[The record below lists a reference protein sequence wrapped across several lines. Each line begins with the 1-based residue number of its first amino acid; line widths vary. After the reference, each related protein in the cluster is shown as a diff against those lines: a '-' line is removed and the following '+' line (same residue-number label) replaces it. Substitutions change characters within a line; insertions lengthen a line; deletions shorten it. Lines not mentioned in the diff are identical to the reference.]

1 MPRPEPPTARA
12 GAAIR
17 IEARAGPF
25 GLTLGRRLVPSA
37 SPGAIALSTGLALLA
52 AFGIAGLLFVPYGV
66 SPWTAYRS
74 LFAEAFGSMRGFGQ
88 SLVQATPLIL
98 IAQATIVVW
107 RAGLGYIGFE
117 GCFLVGAA
125 AAAWVALGG
134 ATGGG
139 PVALPSAAFWPC
151 ALAFCFAIG
160 AAWAAIV
167 GIVRVRFGG
176 NDVLISL
183 MMNYVA
189 ALLVQYL
196 VSGPMRAPGDL
207 PQTVRLPTDTWLAI
221 ITPEGKAHAGLLIA
235 LVVSV
240 AVWLMLRFSPLGFEI
255 VAAGL
260 NPRAAR
266 YGGIDVGRRQMLAVC
281 LGGGFAAL
289 AGLCSVLGVQHRLM
303 DGLAG
308 GVGFLGVVVA
318 LLARLHPLVV
328 IPTAILYG
336 GLQVG
341 GNAMQRQS
349 GLPTAAVLILESLI
363 VLLILAADLLRRYE
377 IKAAPSRPNPGLE
390 RPVGAEP

>member
-1 MPRPEPPTARA
+1 MMALR
-12 GAAIR
+12 
-17 IEARAGPF
+17 
-25 GLTLGRRLVPSA
+25 RRLTPA
-37 SPGAIALSTGLALLA
+37 TSPFAVGGTTALALLA
-52 AFGIAGLLFVPYGV
+52 AFLSAGLLFIPYGA
-66 SPWTAYRS
+66 SPWSAYAS
-74 LFAEAFGSMRGFGQ
+74 LFAEAFGTIRGFGQ

-98 IAQATIVVW
+98 VAQATIVVW

-125 AAAWVALGG
+125 AAAWVALGSQ
-134 ATGGG
+134 AGGF
-139 PVALPSAAFWPC
+139 PLDLPPAAFWPV
-151 ALAFCFAIG
+151 ALLACFAAG
-160 AAWAAIV
+160 ALWAGIV
-167 GIVRVRFGG
+167 GVLRIGFGG

-207 PQTVRLPTDTWLAI
+207 PQTVRLPTGTWLGLI
-221 ITPEGKAHAGLLIA
+221 MPEAKAHAGLAIGLAVSLFVWA
-235 LVVSV
+235 L
-240 AVWLMLRFSPLGFEI
+240 LRFSPIGFEI
-255 VAAGL
+255 IAAGL

-266 YGGIDVGRRQMLAVC
+266 YGGIDVARRQMLAIC

-318 LLARLHPLVV
+318 LLARLNPLAVV
-328 IPTAILYG
+328 PTAILYG

-349 GLPTAAVLILESLI
+349 GLPTSAVLILESLI
-363 VLLILAADLLRRYE
+363 VLLILGADLLRLYE
-377 IKAAPSRPNPGLE
+377 IAWPRRHVPADLPLRVE
-390 RPVGAEP
+390 AEP

>member
-1 MPRPEPPTARA
+1 MIALR
-12 GAAIR
+12 
-17 IEARAGPF
+17 
-25 GLTLGRRLVPSA
+25 RRLVAASSPIGSA
-37 SPGAIALSTGLALLA
+37 GITGLALLA
-52 AFGIAGLLFVPYGV
+52 AFLIAGLLFIPYGA
-66 SPWTAYRS
+66 SPWTAYAS

-98 IAQATIVVW
+98 VAQATIVVW

-134 ATGGG
+134 VAGGF
-139 PVALPSAAFWPC
+139 PVDLPPAAFWPV
-151 ALAFCFAIG
+151 ALLVCFAAG
-160 AAWAAIV
+160 AAWAGLV
-167 GIVRVRFGG
+167 GILRIRFGG

-189 ALLVQYL
+189 AFLVQYL

-207 PQTVRLPTDTWLAI
+207 PQTVRLPPATWLGLILPDA
-221 ITPEGKAHAGLLIA
+221 KAHAGLAIGLA
-235 LVVSV
+235 VSV
-240 AVWLMLRFSPLGFEI
+240 FVWALLRFSPIGFEI

-266 YGGIDVGRRQMLAVC
+266 YGGIDVARRQMLAIG

-318 LLARLHPLVV
+318 LLARLNPLVV
-328 IPTAILYG
+328 VPTAILYG

-349 GLPTAAVLILESLI
+349 GLPTSAVLILESLI
-363 VLLILAADLLRRYE
+363 VLLILAADLLRHYE
-377 IKAAPSRPNPGLE
+377 IVWPRRVAASDG
-390 RPVGAEP
+390 PVTVEAEP